1 MKKSGNTTWLF
12 FLCVTLLFIGFLLV
26 KKNNLVRWIQ
36 SAYTVRQQERQINEL
51 EREIESVDGQLLQ
64 LSTNRDSLE
73 TFARENF
80 NFAAPGEDVYLER

>member
-1 MKKSGNTTWLF
+1 MKKSGNSTWLF
-12 FLCVTLLFIGFLLV
+12 FLCVTLFFIAFLLV
-26 KKNNLVRWIQ
+26 KKNNVVRWVQ
-36 SAYTVRQQERQINEL
+36 AAYTIRQQERQIKEL
-51 EREIESVDGQLLQ
+51 ETDIESTDRQLLQ